1 MTRPVRL
8 ILIASLC
15 GLALATIF
23 LAGFSAPYS
32 LHDYGSRPRQ
42 SIGTLTG
49 YANDAAFRYIGSMA
63 ALFGVY
69 AIGLYA
75 VRASESGSR
84 RQRIVIGAIMVI
96 GAMGACTALLAMY
109 PVDAA
114 DIYDYILRG
123 RMSALHDLNP
133 LRDLPSRI
141 AADPV
146 YRFAAWQR
154 VPSAYGP
161 AWEMIAHATSTI
173 SGGWSLNGQVVAYKG
188 VGIAGYALTG
198 LFIALTLRRIAP
210 ERQLTGL
217 AIFLWNPLVLY
228 MTAGTGHNDAVMT
241 ACIAFALYCVTRRWF
256 VMAILGAVIGVTV
269 KFIPAL
275 LLPFIALAAWRT
287 LGVRRGLRFT
297 VITAVLGGALLI
309 GLYAPYWHG
318 WDTIRAERRAIMF
331 TGSAAAVARQWLMP
345 ILDGQSDLTTPPRD
359 TPNASGL
366 LANGTLALFGTVV
379 LFEWLRLWRSPD
391 PMRVFQA
398 VARVIFAYLLIAAI
412 WFHAWYV
419 IWLIAVIAL
428 LDDMPTRRLAL
439 WFSYLVTWQTLL
451 YNHFNWGTRSG
462 LWLPWLD
469 LIPVA
474 LYMGVTYALIIRFY
488 WKSLER
494 AWLARTHNAA

>member
-1 MTRPVRL
+1 MTRSARL
-8 ILIASLC
+8 TLIVSLC
-15 GLALATIF
+15 GLALAAIF

-75 VRASESGSR
+75 VRVSESGSR
-84 RQRIVIGAIMVI
+84 RQRIVIAAIVVI
-96 GAMGACTALLAMY
+96 GAIGACAALLMLY

-141 AADPV
+141 PHDPF
-146 YRFAAWQR
+146 YPFAAWR
-154 VPSAYGP
+154 RIPSAYGP
-161 AWEMIAHATSTI
+161 LWEMIAHATSAI
-173 SGGWSLNGQVVAYKG
+173 SGGWSLNAQVVAYKG

-198 LFIALTLRRIAP
+198 LFIVLTLRRIAP
-210 ERQLTGL
+210 ERMLTGL
-217 AIFLWNPLVLY
+217 VLFLWNPLVLY
-228 MTAGTGHNDAVMT
+228 MTAGTGHNDTVMT
-241 ACIAFALYCVTRRWF
+241 ACIAFALYCLMRRWF
-256 VMAILGAVIGVTV
+256 VMAMLGAILGVTV

-275 LLPFIALAAWRT
+275 LLPFIALVAWRT

-297 VITAVLGGALLI
+297 VLTAVLGGVLVIA
-309 GLYAPYWHG
+309 LYAPYWHG
-318 WDTIRAERRAIMF
+318 WDTIRVERRAIMF

-345 ILDGQSDLTTPPRD
+345 LLDGQPDLTTPPRD

-366 LANGTLALFGTVV
+366 LANGTLTLFGAVV
-379 LFEWLRLWRSPD
+379 LFEWLRLWRRHDTS
-391 PMRVFQA
+391 A
-398 VARVIFAYLLIAAI
+398 LIGAAARVIFAYLLIAAI
-412 WFHAWYV
+412 WFHAWYA

-428 LDDMPTRRLAL
+428 LDDTPTRRLAL

-474 LYMGVTYALIIRFY
+474 LYMGVTYTLIARFY
-488 WKSLER
+488 WKALQR
-494 AWLARTHNAA
+494 AWIARTHNAA